1 MIGMTLRHRI
11 GGGLL
16 LFVMA
21 FVATGGCGGVQDA
34 DQPAVG
40 SISVPAK
47 RDDDDAT
54 GLVKGTRPKPDR
66 R

>member
-1 MIGMTLRHRI
+1 MTLRHRI

-16 LFVMA
+16 LLVTA
-21 FVATGGCGGVQDA
+21 FVATSGCGGVQDP

-40 SISVPAK
+40 SVSVPAT
-47 RDDDDAT
+47 RDDDDVK
-54 GLVKGTRPKPDR
+54 GLVKGTRTKPVR